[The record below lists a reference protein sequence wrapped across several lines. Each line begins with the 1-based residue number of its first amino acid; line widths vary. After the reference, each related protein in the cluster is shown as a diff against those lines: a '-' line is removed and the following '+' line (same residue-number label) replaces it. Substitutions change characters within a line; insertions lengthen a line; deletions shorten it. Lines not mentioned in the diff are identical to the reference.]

1 LRHAAK
7 IFVGGKTFGDLHTA
21 GVLLG
26 VAARKDRNGSGLAP
40 IQDWFADPGAMERLA
55 AAAPAPTGVARVGP
69 DGVTRVLATNAMAAV
84 GSDTVASDW
93 LWDLLPDVRAALGRL
108 GNAVVSAAGGGA
120 AFAPVAVAGVVAGLY
135 FIPTPT
141 GGVVSGDLP
150 GGGRYKWDGAAGWLL
165 LTTGAGDH
173 LAARLEAGGLFATS
187 EGDPIGRLVDQC
199 VVIDQELL
207 KRAVAAG
214 ILYNKKE
221 KKRDRKPRDED
232 DDGEERNNKKKGGKR
247 FQIPRGFWPG
257 DKGAMEWGRRHGID
271 PYEAKKRLHDLKGDD
286 PGSEATDVYGV
297 NPDTGEVIDRNNEY
311 ISSLS
316 DVRSKGW
323 HQ

>member
-1 LRHAAK
+1 MPGCSGPGTPPTIWTTGPN
-7 IFVGGKTFGDLHTA
+7 IFVSGKTFGDLHTA

-214 ILYNKKE
+214 ILYNKKGTKGV
-221 KKRDRKPRDED
+221 KKENKKPRPDPAIKD
-232 DDGEERNNKKKGGKR
+232 AVS
-247 FQIPRGFWPG
+247 
-257 DKGAMEWGRRHGID
+257 GAEEWGEKNLNDKDRGRRRFHQIKQD
-271 PYEAKKRLHDLKGDD
+271 YT
-286 PGSEATDVYGV
+286 GSRPTDVFGV
-297 NPDTGEVIDRNNEY
+297 NPETG
-311 ISSLS
+311 
-316 DVRSKGW
+316 DVYDPDGEIIGNLEDVNL
-323 HQ
+323 